1 MALRVN
7 RTALRTHHAA
17 GAPTFAHLH
26 ARVCRVWN
34 EMWMMAYPSSYLPL
48 YNASARALKAV
59 HPSLQVGGP
68 SSEQTQ
74 NVRDLITDTKRL
86 VPSSG

>member
-1 MALRVN
+1 
-7 RTALRTHHAA
+7 
-17 GAPTFAHLH
+17 
-26 ARVCRVWN
+26 
-34 EMWMMAYPSSYLPL
+34 MWMMAYPSSYLPL